1 MSFKDEDQLA
11 ISLLLSY
18 LGQYHTLSE
27 SLASEYRKHCTVSKI
42 KKNKFILSP
51 IDNNKFL
58 YYIVSGTARGF
69 IRDRG
74 KDITTWF
81 AFKNQIIGTIRHPE
95 GKEIYEQEYLHAL
108 ENCVLVCIPHAFIER
123 ICDHYPE
130 VNIIGRKVMEL
141 QYFEASKRSILA
153 RITKA
158 SDRYKQLLQ
167 DNEIN
172 LAQIPLRYISSYL
185 SIRVETLSRIRKK
198 EIYSSLKLIDNVA

>member
-1 MSFKDEDQLA
+1 MSFKEEDQLA

-18 LGQYHTLSE
+18 LGQYSTLSE
-27 SLASEYRKHCTVSKI
+27 GLATEYRNHCSVSKI

-51 IDNNKFL
+51 MDNNRFL
-58 YYIVSGTARGF
+58 YFIVSGTARGF

-81 AFKNQIIGTIRHPE
+81 AFQNEIIGTICHPD
-95 GKEIYEQEYLHAL
+95 GQEIYEQEYLHAL
-108 ENCVLVCIPHAFIER
+108 EDCLLVCIPHDFMNR
-123 ICDHYPE
+123 ICEDYPE
-130 VNIIGRKVMEL
+130 ANIIGRKLMAI

-158 SDRYKQLLQ
+158 SDRYRKLTM
-167 DNEIN
+167 DSEKIIRE
-172 LAQIPLRYISSYL
+172 IPLRYIASYL

-198 EIYSSLKLIDNVA
+198 DLHSSLKLIDNVA